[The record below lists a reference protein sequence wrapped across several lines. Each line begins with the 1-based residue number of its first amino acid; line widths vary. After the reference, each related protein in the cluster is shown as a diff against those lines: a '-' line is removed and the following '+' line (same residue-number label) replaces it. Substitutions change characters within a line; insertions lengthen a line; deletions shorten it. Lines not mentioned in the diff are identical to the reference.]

1 MSEPASEQQETDNT
15 KITRDNFF
23 PTHTLT
29 LTQAPSFFPS
39 SAVHTLS
46 QSVPTTA
53 QQTKV
58 SERAP
63 TSRSDHHHPHPIS
76 RATADDDDAADAQL
90 VSIIAVERLD
100 FLFLFLSLLRELH
113 FIPGSITLLP
123 SQFQQQQ
130 QQL

>member
-1 MSEPASEQQETDNT
+1 M
-15 KITRDNFF
+15 
-23 PTHTLT
+23 
-29 LTQAPSFFPS
+29 
-39 SAVHTLS
+39 
-46 QSVPTTA
+46 PTTA

-63 TSRSDHHHPHPIS
+63 TSRSDHHHHSHPIS
-76 RATADDDDAADAQL
+76 RATADDAADADAQL

-130 QQL
+130 QQQL